1 MNEPGQRRVALVTGA
16 GRAGGIG
23 RAIAERLLADG
34 FAVVVSDLGARMP
47 ENPDY
52 EVPSGTELDRTVDE
66 LGELGPVTGVR
77 CDVRD
82 EAEVDAM
89 VAAVVAE
96 HGRLDVLVNN
106 AGVGGGLGEVV
117 DMSLADW
124 QLNLDVMATGVFL
137 CSRAAARHFV
147 ERGEGGR
154 IITIASQAG
163 KSGMPLLAAY
173 SAAKFAAVGFTQS
186 LAHELGPH
194 GITVNAVCPGTIDT
208 PLLDLPGGL
217 MEVYARRFGMDKE
230 RYRSRVTKAIPL
242 GRFGQPDEIASCV
255 SWLASEDA
263 SFVTGAAINVTGGQ
277 EMH

>member
-1 MNEPGQRRVALVTGA
+1 MSGSERPQVALVTGA
-16 GRAGGIG
+16 GRPGGIG

-34 FAVVVSDLGARMP
+34 CTVVVSDLGARMP
-47 ENPDY
+47 DNPDY
-52 EVPSGTELDRTVDE
+52 EVPSASELDRTVDE
-66 LGELGPVTGVR
+66 LGELGPVTGIR

-89 VAAVVAE
+89 IASVVAE

-124 QLNLDVMATGVFL
+124 QLNVDVMATGVFL

-147 ERGEGGR
+147 GRGEGGR

-173 SAAKFAAVGFTQS
+173 SAAKFAAIGLTQS

>member
-1 MNEPGQRRVALVTGA
+1 MVTGA

-23 RAIAERLLADG
+23 RAIAERLLTDG
-34 FAVVVSDLGARMP
+34 CAVAVSDLGARMP
-47 ENPDY
+47 DSPDY
-52 EVPSGTELDRTVDE
+52 HVPSECELDRTVKE
-66 LGELGPVTGVR
+66 LSELGPVTGVR

-82 EAEVDAM
+82 EAEVEAM
-89 VAAVVAE
+89 VASVVAD
-96 HGRLDVLVNN
+96 HGRLDILVNN
-106 AGVGGGLGEVV
+106 AGIGGGLGEVV
-117 DMSLADW
+117 DLPLAEW
-124 QLNLDVMATGVFL
+124 QRNLDVMATGVFL
-137 CSRAAARHFV
+137 CSRAAARHLV
-147 ERGEGGR
+147 GRGEGGR

-173 SAAKFAAVGFTQS
+173 SAAKFAAIGFTQS

-194 GITVNAVCPGTIDT
+194 GITVNAICPGTIDT

-217 MEVYARRFGMDKE
+217 MEVYAQRFGMEKE
-230 RYRSRVTKAIPL
+230 RYRSRVTRAIPL
-242 GRFGQPDEIASCV
+242 GRFGQPDEIASCA